1 VKHQGLS
8 LIEVIVS
15 LVLLSVLAL
24 GVSSVFSLIS
34 SPSRRST
41 TGSLDLQAANYA
53 RQTLEDLKNAV
64 SADETSTGAGADLV
78 DDSHSGC
85 IDADT
90 SDPVAEGSPCTT
102 EGKTYPAGTNSKD
115 PTDPVIVGTPFSRNY
130 TVWDISDGTGGV
142 ACKKVTVNVTWS

>member
-8 LIEVIVS
+8 LIEVVVS

-24 GVSSVFSLIS
+24 GISSVFSLIS

-64 SADETSTGAGADLV
+64 SADETSAGAGADLV

-85 IDADT
+85 IDDDT
-90 SDPVAEGSPCTT
+90 SDPVAEGSPCSTT
-102 EGKTYPAGTNSKD
+102 GKTYPAGTDSTNPD
-115 PTDPVIVGTPFSRNY
+115 VIVGTPFSRNY
-130 TVWDISDGTGGV
+130 TVWDISDGKGGV